1 MADKALEDYL
11 DDVLNDRIPVIPKLA
26 DLPSLW
32 RAASAEASDSS
43 HSGDPDR
50 LTWLAM
56 YIDMANTKPWA
67 RDGLRGLLQE
77 LLENGEPV
85 PDLLSCWVHH
95 QYAQGDPAPRRG
107 RPEESERDFGVLAVF
122 KVLLEREYS
131 REAAMCFIAERM
143 FCDQE
148 TVRSIIRKLERYLPY
163 R

>member
-32 RAASAEASDSS
+32 REAPAEASDSS

-56 YIDMANTKPWA
+56 YIDMADTKPWA

-77 LLENGEPV
+77 VLENGEPV

-107 RPEESERDFGVLAVF
+107 RPEDAERDFRVLAVF
-122 KVLLEREYS
+122 TLLWVEDYS
-131 REAAMCFIAERM
+131 REAAMDKIADLMSCEP
-143 FCDQE
+143 E
-148 TVRSIIRKLERYLPY
+148 TVRSIIRKYSRYLPF

>member
-56 YIDMANTKPWA
+56 YIDMADTKPWA

-95 QYAQGDPAPRRG
+95 QYAQGDPAPQTRPARRVRAG
-107 RPEESERDFGVLAVF
+107 LRRSCCFQ
-122 KVLLEREYS
+122 S
-131 REAAMCFIAERM
+131 AAGAGIL
-143 FCDQE
+143 
-148 TVRSIIRKLERYLPY
+148 S
-163 R
+163 

>member
-11 DDVLNDRIPVIPKLA
+11 DDVLSNRMPVIPKLA

-32 RAASAEASDSS
+32 REASAETSDSS

-56 YIDMANTKPWA
+56 YIDMADTKPWA

-85 PDLLSCWVHH
+85 PERESVSV
-95 QYAQGDPAPRRG
+95 ARIRRPPRRFPFLPSRTSG
-107 RPEESERDFGVLAVF
+107 LPINLRNLLTLDLPSCRGHPFQTPLRFAGAVPF
-122 KVLLEREYS
+122 
-131 REAAMCFIAERM
+131 A
-143 FCDQE
+143 
-148 TVRSIIRKLERYLPY
+148 Y
-163 R
+163 RV

>member
-56 YIDMANTKPWA
+56 YIDMADTKPWA

-131 REAAMCFIAERM
+131 REAAMDLIADLMSCEP
-143 FCDQE
+143 E

>member
-32 RAASAEASDSS
+32 REAPAEASDSS

-56 YIDMANTKPWA
+56 YIDMADTKPWA

-77 LLENGEPV
+77 VLENGEPV
-85 PDLLSCWVHH
+85 PVRCGSDGR
-95 QYAQGDPAPRRG
+95 QQGVGFA
-107 RPEESERDFGVLAVF
+107 LA
-122 KVLLEREYS
+122 
-131 REAAMCFIAERM
+131 
-143 FCDQE
+143 D
-148 TVRSIIRKLERYLPY
+148 
-163 R
+163 